1 MKRCA
6 MLFLALVV
14 GLFAAPAFSADYNTQ
29 LAELRKTNSGARAVG
44 ILDAINPLISSVLTT
59 DSTHAQSNT
68 TLANVGGL
76 SVTLQA
82 GKTYIVRAML
92 FTTANA
98 SHGNKVDLGGGTAT
112 VTAFRGVASI
122 FTASAVT
129 KTRLTALTTSAGNN
143 ADNVMI
149 QIEARVVVN
158 AAGSLIVR
166 HAQNTS
172 GATDSIIYAG
182 SFLTAQEI

>member
-14 GLFAAPAFSADYNTQ
+14 GLLATPAFSADYATQ
-29 LAELRKTNSGARAVG
+29 LSELRKTNSGPRAAG

-59 DSTHAQSNT
+59 DSTHPQSNT
-68 TLANVGGL
+68 TLAPIPALG
-76 SVTLQA
+76 VTLRA
-82 GKTYIVRAML
+82 GKTYMVRAVL

-112 VTAFRGVASI
+112 VTAFRGVSRI
-122 FTASAVT
+122 YGTAAPAN
-129 KTRLTALTTSAGNN
+129 TRLTAITTSSGAN
-143 ADNVMI
+143 ADNLMI
-149 QIEARVVVN
+149 VIEARIVVN
-158 AAGSLIVR
+158 AAGTLVVQ

-172 GATDSIIYAG
+172 GASNSTVQAG
-182 SFLTAQEI
+182 SYITAQEL

>member
-76 SVTLQA
+76 NVTLQA
-82 GKTYIVRAML
+82 GKTYIVRAVL

-112 VTAFRGVASI
+112 VTAFRGGLDLHGVGGDEDPAHR
-122 FTASAVT
+122 AHDLGWQQ
-129 KTRLTALTTSAGNN
+129 RRQR
-143 ADNVMI
+143 D
-149 QIEARVVVN
+149 
-158 AAGSLIVR
+158 
-166 HAQNTS
+166 
-172 GATDSIIYAG
+172 DPD
-182 SFLTAQEI
+182 